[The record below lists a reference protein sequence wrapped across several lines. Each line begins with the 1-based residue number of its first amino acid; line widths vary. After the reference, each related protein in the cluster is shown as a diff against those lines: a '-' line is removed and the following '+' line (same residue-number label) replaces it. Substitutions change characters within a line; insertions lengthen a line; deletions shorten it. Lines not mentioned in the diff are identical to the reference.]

1 MRVGAALNLTPFAQ
15 SFVSLG
21 GESPKLFGAN
31 ASQSDSTKL
40 PSRELAREEKRR
52 AERNRVERG
61 LGIRRGATERNA
73 DTNLNEK

>member
-40 PSRELAREEKRR
+40 PSRELAREEQS
-52 AERNRVERG
+52 
-61 LGIRRGATERNA
+61 GIEWNGVWAFGEGRPSGMRTRI
-73 DTNLNEK
+73 